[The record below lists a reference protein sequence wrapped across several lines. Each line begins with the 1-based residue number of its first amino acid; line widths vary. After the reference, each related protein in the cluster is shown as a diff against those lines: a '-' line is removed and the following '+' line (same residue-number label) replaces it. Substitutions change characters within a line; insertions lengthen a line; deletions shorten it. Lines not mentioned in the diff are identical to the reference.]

1 MFSTYPNKS
10 LKMTISFSSAHHRG
24 KSEFFSIFYI
34 HMINKEKKLKE
45 CNNTQTIF
53 SKELIRL
60 TRKALKQ
67 DLTVIIPG
75 R

>member
-34 HMINKEKKLKE
+34 HMINKEKK
-45 CNNTQTIF
+45 
-53 SKELIRL
+53 
-60 TRKALKQ
+60 
-67 DLTVIIPG
+67 
-75 R
+75 